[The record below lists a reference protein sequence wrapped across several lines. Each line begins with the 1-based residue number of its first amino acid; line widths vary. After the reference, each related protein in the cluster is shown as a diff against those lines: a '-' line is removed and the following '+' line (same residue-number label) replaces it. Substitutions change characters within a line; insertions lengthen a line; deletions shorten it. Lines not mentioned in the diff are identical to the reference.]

1 MLEFIGRLARQQRP
15 QQRPTVPVER
25 EDPATLAARELL
37 SDEAARGAI
46 EAGFAV
52 EVHRDVLAAAQR
64 IVDAEQQ
71 AADDAA

>member
-1 MLEFIGRLARQQRP
+1 MAMLEFIERLAGV
-15 QQRPTVPVER
+15 QRPTAPTDR
-25 EDPATLAARELL
+25 DDAATRAARELL
-37 SDEAARGAI
+37 TDPDARGAI